1 MVLTVHGCLWYIPGL
16 IHMFE
21 QQTPRTDQVQ
31 WAKVID
37 HTRCIGCHACTT
49 ACKSENVVPIGVT
62 RTYVKHVDVGQWPQV
77 RRAHQ
82 VTRCNQC
89 AHAPCV
95 TACPTAAMFKRADGI
110 VDFDKS
116 ICIGCKACMAAC
128 PYDAIFINP
137 EDHSAE
143 KCNFCAHR
151 IDVGLEPACVVVCP
165 TQAILIGDMNDQ
177 TSYVAQIVNR
187 EAVNVRRPEKETLPK
202 LFYKGAHQATLD
214 PLAARRPEAGLFM
227 WSEQQQSAEQ
237 VVSGNPTYNNTS
249 AAALLSYDVAHSIP
263 WDWRVSLYTWTKG
276 IASGVYLVVALLVL
290 FGFIEPESPLWLW
303 YTPVIGGAFLGL
315 TGLLLIWDLE
325 HPERFYMIFTRPQWL
340 SWLVKGAFII
350 AGYSLVL
357 LLHFVGSIVGTVLFQ
372 RWLMVAGIPLSLLT
386 AVYTAYL
393 FAQAKARDLWQNPL
407 LPPHLVVQALVL
419 GATVLVPFA
428 EFVSPPIGVLGRFAE
443 VTSLVWLALVGTIVH
458 LLMVWGEVSLTHGS
472 AHARVATWEM
482 TRGRYSSYFR
492 LGVMLP
498 LFGMGGLIVAG
509 TMTFVTPILITVF
522 VSLFMLLIGMMLYE
536 HAYVQAGQSVPL
548 A

>member
-1 MVLTVHGCLWYIPGL
+1 MTESPAPI
-16 IHMFE
+16 
-21 QQTPRTDQVQ
+21 Q

-49 ACKSENVVPIGVT
+49 ACKSENVVPVSVT
-62 RTYVKHVDVGQWPQV
+62 RTYVKHVDVGVFPNA

-165 TQAILIGDMNDQ
+165 TQAILVGDMNDAD
-177 TSYVAQIVNR
+177 SYVAQIINR
-187 EAVNVRRPEKETLPK
+187 ESVAVRRPEKETLPK

-214 PLAARRPEAGLFM
+214 PLAARRPEGGLFM
-227 WSEQQQSAEQ
+227 WSEQQDSSDT
-237 VVSGNPTYNNTS
+237 VVSGNPNFNNSS

-276 IASGVYLVVALLVL
+276 IATGVYLVASLLVL
-290 FGFIEPESPLWLW
+290 LGVLREDDPVWQW
-303 YTPVIGGAFLGL
+303 ATPVISGVFLAITG
-315 TGLLLIWDLE
+315 GLLLWDLE
-325 HPERFYMIFTRPQWL
+325 HPERFYLIFTRPQWR

-350 AGYSLVL
+350 AAYSLVL
-357 LLHFVGSIVGTVLFQ
+357 LLHFIASLGGSAWYQTF
-372 RWLMVAGIPLSLLT
+372 LMILGVPLSILT

-393 FAQAKARDLWQNPL
+393 FAQAKARDMWQNPL
-407 LPPHLVVQALVL
+407 LPPHLLVQALLLGSAVL
-419 GATVLVPFA
+419 LVLYQASIV
-428 EFVSPPIGVLGRFAE
+428 R
-443 VTSLVWLALVGTIVH
+443 SLLWVLALSSLVH
-458 LLMVWGEVSLTHGS
+458 LLMIWGEVSVTHPT
-472 AHARVATWEM
+472 AHARVAIHEM
-482 TRGRYSSYFR
+482 VHGRFSRDFR
-492 LGVMLP
+492 IGTLLSLLGGLLPWLALLGV
-498 LFGMGGLIVAG
+498 
-509 TMTFVTPILITVF
+509 
-522 VSLFMLLIGMMLYE
+522 VSLPVGAIGAPLALVGLVLFE
-536 HAYVQAGQSVPL
+536 NAYVQAGQSVPL